1 MNFRHHIKAVIAA
14 SFAAGSALA
23 LAADANEITKAAE
36 FIAKSA
42 KKLDVGK
49 AMREWSDNPQ
59 VVEVRSY
66 GDMKRAAAIY
76 YIIDQLTKNDEK
88 LFSPISATSTP
99 SQNSVTIISRLT
111 SYRNLKTLIG
121 NSIPDVIIGDY
132 LDGEIA
138 DLTLTLSG
146 KIPLGIYLPSRKI
159 RDEKRQGL
167 LFVDKDFLLELLT
180 FQTGPALTIN
190 SLASLTTVI
199 SLTQTCSRAAEVCA
213 NLQNK

>member
-1 MNFRHHIKAVIAA
+1 MNFRHHIKIVIAA
-14 SFAAGSALA
+14 SFAVGSALA
-23 LAADANEITKAAE
+23 LAADGNEITKAAE
-36 FIAKSA
+36 FIVKST

-99 SQNSVTIISRLT
+99 SQNSVTIMSRLT
-111 SYRNLKTLIG
+111 SYRNLRTLIG
-121 NSIPDVIIGDY
+121 NSIPDVINGDY

-146 KIPLGIYLPSRKI
+146 KIPLGIYLLSRKN
-159 RDEKRQGL
+159 RNEKRQVL
-167 LFVDKDFLLELLT
+167 LFADKDFLVELLT

-190 SLASLTTVI
+190 SLASLTTVN
-199 SLTQTCSRAAEVCA
+199 SLAQTCGRAAEVCA
-213 NLQNK
+213 KLLNK